1 MQPLKLTLL
10 GLLQALIFLSV
21 SWLVNKPS
29 RSQNLNL
36 EPIIQ
41 PQTEDGVT
49 VLGQPC
55 ENPYVVAIP
64 SSNPQILEKVQQYAP
79 SAFLTNSPLGLYIQA
94 GSFSDR
100 APAEILS
107 LTLRQYNLDAR
118 VAYLPVPCN
127 L

>member
-1 MQPLKLTLL
+1 MQPLKPTLL

-64 SSNPQILEKVQQYAP
+64 SSNPR
-79 SAFLTNSPLGLYIQA
+79 
-94 GSFSDR
+94 FSKKCSSM
-100 APAEILS
+100 LH
-107 LTLRQYNLDAR
+107 LHF
-118 VAYLPVPCN
+118 
-127 L
+127 